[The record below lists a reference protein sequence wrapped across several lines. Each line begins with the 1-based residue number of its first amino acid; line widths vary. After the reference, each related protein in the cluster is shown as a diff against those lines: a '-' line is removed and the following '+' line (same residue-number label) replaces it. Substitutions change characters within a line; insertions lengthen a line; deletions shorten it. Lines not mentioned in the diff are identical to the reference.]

1 MTETQAVSAP
11 AEERAHSRFGGSIA
25 SRFMNCPGSVA
36 LCDTVPPRPTSKYA
50 AEGKAAHAVGEHC
63 LLNGERDA
71 SLHVG
76 EWWPLQEGSHD
87 VQRFECTEE
96 MAAAVQV
103 YLDAVYAELDASPD
117 AELYVE
123 QKFEFVLAS
132 AAPGEVFGKNDAM
145 VYTPSKG
152 RLVVFDYKHGAGV
165 SVDVTDNKQLKFYA
179 AGAVLGRPWALSEI
193 ELVIVQPR
201 TRDAEEN
208 NGGVKPWAFDPTEV
222 LDFTD
227 ELDAAVRKA
236 KLTHLGDSD
245 QGVFVA
251 AEGSWT
257 PLVVGDYCRWCDAA
271 AVCPEREKQASEAVT
286 LDYANVE
293 GLTPSALPQPKDLD
307 TARIGRI
314 LAGAPIMRTY
324 LDQVEEYAF
333 GLLVQGVGVPGYK
346 LVDKVGRRQW
356 TDNPEEI
363 ASYLELSYGLSPTDL
378 LPPKLV
384 TITEAERQLKA
395 VVTDKAERKKAL
407 DDLSIRYTIKDSSGQ
422 TIAPESDRRSGID
435 NAARDFAGVDLN
447 AKEE

>member
-1 MTETQAVSAP
+1 MTEPQAVGAP

-36 LCDTVPPRPTSKYA
+36 LCDTVPPKPPSKYA
-50 AEGKAAHAVGEHC
+50 AEGTAAHSVGEHC
-63 LLNGERDA
+63 LLGGEREA
-71 SLHVG
+71 ALRVG
-76 EWWPLQEGSHD
+76 EWHPLQEGSHD
-87 VQRFECTEE
+87 VQRFEVTDE
-96 MAAAVQV
+96 MATAVQV

-179 AGAVLGRPWALSEI
+179 AGAVLNRPWALSEI

-201 TRDAEEN
+201 TRDAETEEH
-208 NGGVKPWAFDPTEV
+208 GGVKRWTFDPTEV
-222 LDFTD
+222 LDFAD
-227 ELDAAVRKA
+227 ELDAAVAAAKA
-236 KLTHLGDSD
+236 VEQIPPEMSR
-245 QGVFVA
+245 
-251 AEGSWT
+251 AES
-257 PLVVGDYCRWCDAA
+257 LVVGSWCRWCDAA
-271 AVCPEREKQASEAVT
+271 AVCPAREAQASEAVT

-293 GLTPSALPQPKDLD
+293 GLVPSALPEPKTLD

-314 LAGAPIMRTY
+314 LAGASIMRTY

-333 GLLVQGVGVPGYK
+333 GLLVQGVAVPGYK

-363 ASYLELSYGLSPTDL
+363 AAYLELNYGLEPRDL
-378 LPPKLV
+378 MPPKLV

-395 VVTDKAERKKAL
+395 VVTDKAARKQAL

-422 TIAPESDRRSGID
+422 TIAPESDRRGGID

-447 AKEE
+447 PKEE

>member
-1 MTETQAVSAP
+1 
-11 AEERAHSRFGGSIA
+11 
-25 SRFMNCPGSVA
+25 MNCPGSVA

-87 VQRFECTEE
+87 VQRFECTDE
-96 MAAAVQV
+96 MAQAVQV
-103 YLDAVYAELDASPD
+103 YIDAVYAELDASPD

-222 LDFTD
+222 LDFAD
-227 ELDAAVRKA
+227 ELDGAVAKA
-236 KLTHLGDSD
+236 KYVEVLPPGVDRTDSL
-245 QGVFVA
+245 VT
-251 AEGSWT
+251 GSW
-257 PLVVGDYCRWCDAA
+257 CRWCDAA
-271 AVCPEREKQASEAVT
+271 AVCPAREKQASEAVT

-363 ASYLELSYGLSPTDL
+363 ASYLELNYGLSPTDL

-395 VVTDKAERKKAL
+395 VVTDKAARKAAL

>member
-50 AEGKAAHAVGEHC
+50 AEGTAAHAVGEHC

-87 VQRFECTEE
+87 VQRFECTDE
-96 MAAAVQV
+96 MAQAVQV

-117 AELYVE
+117 AEMYVE

-179 AGAVLGRPWALSEI
+179 AGAVLNRPWALSTI

-222 LDFTD
+222 LDFAD
-227 ELDAAVRKA
+227 ELDAAVRLA
-236 KLTHLGDSD
+236 KS
-245 QGVFVA
+245 
-251 AEGSWT
+251 AETEMLKGEGPTEIFLQTGAW
-257 PLVVGDYCRWCDAA
+257 CRWCDAA
-271 AVCPEREKQASEAVT
+271 AVCPARERQASEAVT

-293 GLTPSALPQPKDLD
+293 GLVPSALPAPKDLD

-314 LAGAPIMRTY
+314 LAGASIMRTY

-363 ASYLELSYGLSPTDL
+363 ASYLELNYGLSPTDL

-395 VVTDKAERKKAL
+395 VIVDKAARKQAL

-422 TIAPESDRRSGID
+422 TIAPESDRRGGID

-447 AKEE
+447 PKEE

>member
-1 MTETQAVSAP
+1 MSETQAVSAP

-50 AEGKAAHAVGEHC
+50 AEGTAAHAVGEHC

-71 SLHVG
+71 RLHVG

-179 AGAVLGRPWALSEI
+179 AGAVLNRPWALSEI

-222 LDFTD
+222 LDFAD
-227 ELDAAVRKA
+227 ELDGAVAKA
-236 KLTHLGDSD
+236 KYVEVLPPGVDRTDSL
-245 QGVFVA
+245 VT
-251 AEGSWT
+251 GSW
-257 PLVVGDYCRWCDAA
+257 CRWCDAA
-271 AVCPEREKQASEAVT
+271 AVCPAREKQASEAVT

-314 LAGAPIMRTY
+314 LAGASIMRTY

-363 ASYLELSYGLSPTDL
+363 ASYLELNYGLSPTDL

-395 VVTDKAERKKAL
+395 VITDKAARKAAL